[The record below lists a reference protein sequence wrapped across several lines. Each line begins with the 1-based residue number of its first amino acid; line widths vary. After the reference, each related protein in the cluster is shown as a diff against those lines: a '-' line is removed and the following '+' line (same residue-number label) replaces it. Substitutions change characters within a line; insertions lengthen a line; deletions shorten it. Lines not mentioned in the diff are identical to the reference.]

1 MKGFGVAVVSA
12 VLLSGAA
19 SLAVA
24 NAGGAPTQGGAT
36 GGMGGQPGQPA
47 AGQPAGQPSQPAG
60 QAGSVGQGGSMGQ
73 GQPAGGQPQGAPA
86 GGQPPAQGG
95 GQGMGDAPTRQ
106 SMDEMVEEAESQAG
120 DPPERLEGAGADAGR
135 FDSDD

>member
-47 AGQPAGQPSQPAG
+47 AGQ
-60 QAGSVGQGGSMGQ
+60 AGSVGQGSSMGQ

-95 GQGMGDAPTRQ
+95 GQGIGDAPTRQ
-106 SMDEMVEEAESQAG
+106 SMDEMIEEAESQAG
-120 DPPERLEGAGADAGR
+120 DPPERLDGAGAESGR